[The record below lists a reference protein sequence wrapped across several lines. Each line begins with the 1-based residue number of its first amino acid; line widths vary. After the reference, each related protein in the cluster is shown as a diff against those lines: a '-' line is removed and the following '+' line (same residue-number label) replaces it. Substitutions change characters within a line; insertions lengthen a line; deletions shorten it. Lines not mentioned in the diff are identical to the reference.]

1 MRVFLVFIALV
12 GAYFFGMVSMLHLVN
27 KISPAAYFALQQ
39 DIKWRKAEA
48 KSKAAMEKEKEGK
61 QDEGDA

>member
-1 MRVFLVFIALV
+1 MSVFRVFIALI

-27 KISPAAYFALQQ
+27 KISPAAYFVLQQ

-48 KSKAAMEKEKEGK
+48 VMNKKKEKDGE
-61 QDEGDA
+61 DEGNS